1 VKNWFLKIDCFH
13 KFVNLYRYATATTR
27 TKHQHAG
34 EESHVVRLENFRDA
48 SGPRPATAPA
58 VAPTPAAARASSSK
72 APRPAAAEGGWNDTT
87 TVKTTTRKA
96 PPSPAKRPGSAGS
109 AGAGA
114 GAGAGPSSAPAYPAH
129 SRPTHTSQ
137 PQRQQQQ
144 HVSFEAFEGTA
155 EEEDAAVMLQRVARG
170 RAARKRVQGLR
181 DERHEAAREEVA
193 AVRVQALQRGRMD
206 RKRVDDI
213 KARRIADEADYALAV
228 GVARLIHHV
237 ILQSKQPLITASV
250 FRVINLTP
258 GSDDLGLALFTTLFC
273 SQNNN

>member
-109 AGAGA
+109 AGA